1 VTPSPP
7 LLRSL
12 GPRLSGAGLE
22 LGSFEANGPLLVL
35 VGGWGPLF
43 ELLAGRR
50 QLSDGQ
56 LEVGGA
62 TAQAA
67 AGRAGLGL
75 LLRDAALPPSWTLG
89 EVMLES
95 ARLLGSGRWRASR
108 QARRALD
115 ELGLREL
122 GGKRLAR
129 LRPGEQRA
137 AALACATLGEPSV
150 LALEEPLSG
159 LEPSEQALVAGVL
172 ERACRGRQALV
183 SVRELPGSPSEAAL
197 AARSSELLFISER
210 RLVARGTYPE
220 LSSRTH
226 SYRVVVRRSVDALLS
241 ALVETGY
248 EVRRM
253 FSSEATT
260 LWVADTTGLGTLPLL
275 RAALAADAP
284 IIELVSSVFSRP
296 AFDSSGESKPGEP
309 KPAPSPAVEA

>member
-1 VTPSPP
+1 VTPSSAP
-7 LLRSL
+7 LLRSVS
-12 GPRLSGAGLE
+12 PRLSGAQLE
-22 LGSFEANGPLLVL
+22 LGSFEANGPLIVL

-43 ELLAGRR
+43 ELLSGRR

-62 TAQAA
+62 AAEAA

-75 LLRDAALPPSWTLG
+75 MLRDAALPSSWTLG
-89 EVMLES
+89 DVVVES

-108 QARRALD
+108 QARRVLE

-122 GGKRLAR
+122 AGKRLAR

-137 AALACATLGEPSV
+137 GAIACATLGEPSV

-159 LEPSEQALVAGVL
+159 LEPTEQERVLGVL
-172 ERACRGRQALV
+172 ERACHGRQALV
-183 SVRELPGSPSEAAL
+183 SVRELPGSASEAAL
-197 AARSSELLFISER
+197 AARSSELLFVSER
-210 RLVARGTYPE
+210 RLVARGRYSE
-220 LSSRTH
+220 LSSPTH

-241 ALVETGY
+241 GLAETGY

-253 FSSEATT
+253 FSSEVTT

-284 IIELVSSVFSRP
+284 IIELVSSVFSSP
-296 AFDSSGESKPGEP
+296 VSSSPVFTSAGESQPGEP
-309 KPAPSPAVEA
+309 KPAP

>member
-1 VTPSPP
+1 VTPTPAP
-7 LLRSL
+7 LLRSVN
-12 GPRLSGAGLE
+12 PRLSGAELE

-50 QLSDGQ
+50 QLSDGR

-62 TAQAA
+62 TAAAA
-67 AGRAGLGL
+67 AGRAGVGL
-75 LLRDAALPPSWTLG
+75 MLREAALPPSWTLG
-89 EVMLES
+89 EVVLES

-108 QARRALD
+108 QARGALE

-122 GGKRLAR
+122 WGKRLAR

-137 AALACATLGEPSV
+137 AAIACATLGQPPV

-159 LEPSEQALVAGVL
+159 LEPTEQELVMGVL
-172 ERACRGRQALV
+172 ERACRGRQALI
-183 SVRELPGSPSEAAL
+183 SVRELPGSASEATL

-220 LSSRTH
+220 LSSRTR

-241 ALVETGY
+241 GLAETGY

-260 LWVADTTGLGTLPLL
+260 LWVADTTGIGTLPLL

-284 IIELVSSVFSRP
+284 IIELVSSVFTSP
-296 AFDSSGESKPGEP
+296 GESRPGEP